1 MRNYFFYT
9 LLILL
14 PSCMDQQK
22 EPASGTKTEI
32 QHPCAGLKD
41 TAIHR
46 VFKLTTAVDD
56 LPELVKFI
64 EGRGELKQYQDKGMP
79 AYFKDTGIVLTRIL
93 CEDDNYNPP
102 IERWFLDS
110 VFTISTSFKL
120 VKEVSGAKGIFGTIH
135 LTQCNFDSETEK
147 EKALALFQKASWGD
161 PQHKWNEYS
170 LLSHKNR
177 IYILEPSLAMMTDP
191 LHRCLKALE
200 EKWR

>member
-1 MRNYFFYT
+1 MRNYFYI

-22 EPASGTKTEI
+22 EPASSTKMEI
-32 QHPCAGLKD
+32 QLPCKERKD
-41 TAIHR
+41 TAIHQ
-46 VFKLTTAVDD
+46 VFKLTAAEDD
-56 LPELVKFI
+56 LGELIKFI
-64 EGRGELKQYQDKGMP
+64 EGRGELKQYQEKGVP

-102 IERWFLDS
+102 LERWFLDS
-110 VFTISTSFKL
+110 ILTISTTLKL

-135 LTQCNFDSETEK
+135 LTQCNFVSETEK

-161 PQHKWNEYS
+161 PQQKWNEYS

-177 IYILEPSLAMMTDP
+177 IYILEPSLAMMADP
-191 LHRCLKALE
+191 LNRCLKTIE